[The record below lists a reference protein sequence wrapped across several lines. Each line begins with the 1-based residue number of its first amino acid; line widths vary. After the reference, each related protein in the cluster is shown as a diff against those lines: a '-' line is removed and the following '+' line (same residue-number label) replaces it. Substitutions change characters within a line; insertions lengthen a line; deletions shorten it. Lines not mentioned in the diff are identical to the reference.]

1 MTRLRLP
8 IAARIALAAGLLA
21 AVLLTAGALA
31 VRAAIHSAQL
41 RATQQLA
48 GVEAWQITDATR
60 AGVRLYG
67 EFGSLPYQLVRDDG
81 VVIAAAPEAE
91 TAVVPPP
98 STEASQTAGEVWH
111 LDPATAAGARVAVSS
126 TLRAS
131 SMTGV
136 ADADLPGGASD
147 RSATVY
153 RAYVLVT
160 PTAADR
166 VVASLDPFLWGGVA
180 LAVALIAATAAAA
193 TARALRPVEQMRVVA
208 EGIAGAPDGT
218 RLTEPEAPD
227 ELRAL
232 ATTLNAMLTRI
243 DDASVRQKRFIAD
256 AAHELRSPLA
266 SLLAAIDVGRA
277 HPDAL
282 PPERAL
288 DRVETEARRLAGLA
302 EELLDLASAGSGAR
316 GGGEICDA
324 TDVLREV
331 VAGRTL
337 RVPVE
342 VSAPETAPVR
352 IAPGTLTRIVGN
364 LLDNALRHAA
374 TCVEIALTVDDSVRI
389 SVTNDGESLSD
400 ADAERIFEPFV
411 RLDASRSRD
420 TGGTGLGLT
429 IARELAT
436 NAGGTLELSRV
447 SPTTFTVQLPLASDG
462 SPEGATRSQPARPSQ
477 SAISG
482 PATGAE

>member
-21 AVLLTAGALA
+21 AVLLTAGAFA
-31 VRAAIHSAQL
+31 VRAAIRSAQL
-41 RATQQLA
+41 RATQELA
-48 GVEAWQITDATR
+48 GVEATQITEATR
-60 AGVRLYG
+60 AGIRLYG
-67 EFGSLPYQLVRDDG
+67 DFGSLPYQLVRDDG

-91 TAVVPPP
+91 TAVAPPP
-98 STEASQTAGEVWH
+98 STEASQSAGEVWH
-111 LDPATAAGARVAVSS
+111 LDPATAAGARLAVSS

-136 ADADLPGGASD
+136 AAEDLPGGARDKST
-147 RSATVY
+147 TVY

-180 LAVALIAATAAAA
+180 LAVALIAATAATA
-193 TARALRPVEQMRVVA
+193 TSRALRPVEQMRAVA
-208 EGIAGAPDGT
+208 DGIAGAPDGT
-218 RLTEPEAPD
+218 RLTEPDAPD

-243 DDASVRQKRFIAD
+243 DDATVRQQRFIAD

-266 SLLAAIDVGRA
+266 SLLAALEVGRA

-282 PPERAL
+282 PPERTLA
-288 DRVETEARRLAGLA
+288 RVETEARRLAGLA
-302 EELLDLASAGSGAR
+302 EELLDLASASSGAR
-316 GGGEICDA
+316 GGEICDA
-324 TDVLREV
+324 AEVVREV
-331 VAGRTL
+331 LAGRTS

-342 VSAPETAPVR
+342 VSAPGTAPAH
-352 IAPGTLTRIVGN
+352 IAPGALARIVGN
-364 LLDNALRHAA
+364 LLDNALRHAS
-374 TCVEIALTVDDSVRI
+374 THVELAVTVDDSVRI

-420 TGGTGLGLT
+420 TGGTGLGLA

-436 NAGGTLELSRV
+436 SAGGTLELSRLV
-447 SPTTFTVQLPLASDG
+447 PTTFTVHLAL
-462 SPEGATRSQPARPSQ
+462 AQHA
-477 SAISG
+477 
-482 PATGAE
+482 